1 MTAGLLEGRLQP
13 VVVAISIIATCPWAF
28 ATASADEAATSAS
41 RAPEEP
47 ADETPAV
54 VKVQRAVQATKAQLE
69 SGETMVTLPFADTS
83 DWILT
88 GTGEWLRGRVDWMR
102 NDIMEFDSD
111 EFDSVMRRAA
121 PAKFCC

>member
-1 MTAGLLEGRLQP
+1 MTAGLLEGRLHP

-28 ATASADEAATSAS
+28 ATASADEAATPAS

-54 VKVQRAVQATKAQLE
+54 VKVQLE

-83 DWILT
+83 DWIQT